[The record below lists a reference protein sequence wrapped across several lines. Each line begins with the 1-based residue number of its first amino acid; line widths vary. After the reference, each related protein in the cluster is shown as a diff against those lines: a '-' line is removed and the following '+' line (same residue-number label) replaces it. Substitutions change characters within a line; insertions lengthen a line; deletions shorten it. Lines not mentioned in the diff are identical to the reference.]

1 MKVLVTGARGQLGR
15 TLLANAPPGWQ
26 MSGADRMQL
35 DIADASHVNA
45 VVTQEQPD
53 VVINT
58 AAYSAVDLAETN
70 VSDAQRVNVSGVA
83 NLARAAGAAGARLVH
98 LSTDFVFDGQ
108 ATQPYPPD
116 AEPHPLGA
124 YGHSKRDGEEQVR
137 SLLADQSVILRT
149 AWLYSEFGG
158 NFVHTMLRLLREK
171 ETLNVVSDQVGSPTW
186 ARSLADVIF
195 AFVARPEL
203 AGTYHWTDAGQTT
216 WYDFACAI
224 QEEAVDLGLVASST
238 TIHPVSSDDYGAPA
252 TRPAYSVLDCSA
264 TARDLDIR
272 QVPWRD
278 NLRRMLEASRA
289 Q

>member
-26 MSGADRMQL
+26 MSGTDRMQL
-35 DIADASHVNA
+35 DIADANHVNA

-137 SLLADQSVILRT
+137 SMLADRSVILRT

-238 TIHPVSSDDYGAPA
+238 TIHPVSSGDYGAPA

-278 NLRRMLEASRA
+278 NLRRMLEASRT